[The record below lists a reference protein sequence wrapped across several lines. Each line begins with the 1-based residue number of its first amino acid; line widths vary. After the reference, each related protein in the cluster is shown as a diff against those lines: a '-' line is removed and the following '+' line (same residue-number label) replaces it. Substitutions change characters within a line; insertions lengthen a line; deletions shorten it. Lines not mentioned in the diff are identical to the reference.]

1 MTSTVR
7 EPSGYVDPESDSQT
21 GWKNESRC
29 RCDVSMLIGHW
40 RSWKS
45 PTSGDNAVKATWNWQ
60 LMALKGW
67 EGWIMWLRRSF
78 AKSSFWFWQH
88 LSEKLGVLKTT
99 QCTWQGQWKLGKT
112 ARQKRYS
119 TKCKKYT
126 QKVQGADRIWYLLS
140 TQHFIPQPYV
150 LFMKFHC
157 RFLSACQSLW

>member
-1 MTSTVR
+1 MTSTAR
-7 EPSGYVDPESDSQT
+7 EPSGYVDPDSDSQT

-40 RSWKS
+40 RSWIKS
-45 PTSGDNAVKATWNWQ
+45 PTSGDNAVKGMMTAEKSHMNKLTAD
-60 LMALKGW
+60 ALKGW

-88 LSEKLGVLKTT
+88 LSERLGALKTT
-99 QCTWQGQWKLGKT
+99 QCTWQGQWKLCKT
-112 ARQKRYS
+112 ARQKAYS

-140 TQHFIPQPYV
+140 TQHF
-150 LFMKFHC
+150 HS
-157 RFLSACQSLW
+157 SALRAF